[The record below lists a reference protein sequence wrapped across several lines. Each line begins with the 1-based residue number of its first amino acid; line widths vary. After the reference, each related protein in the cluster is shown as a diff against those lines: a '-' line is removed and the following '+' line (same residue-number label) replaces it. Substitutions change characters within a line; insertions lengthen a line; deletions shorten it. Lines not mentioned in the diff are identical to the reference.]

1 MPVSA
6 KQVIHAPKVVLNGAP
21 SGRRTHT
28 LQTARAATVCAGALP
43 PALFSVSLLLLV
55 STCMDTA
62 TLICALVCTV
72 ASTAGLGAAH
82 GATEDR
88 ERSLAVPLLATAAA
102 ALAAMLVLPDARAGL
117 YALVNGL
124 IDHFD
129 TAYSGYVPYLAGTET
144 CARSPLFGACLG
156 VAVSILSW
164 AVVGLTGPGVTL
176 IAAVLPCAV
185 SLRLG
190 LGAAAPGCVL
200 AIGAWIAR
208 GRVAQLPGT
217 TYSLYSFAL
226 NTAVSAGACILL
238 MAVVCAVWT
247 PAAVLSELHG
257 AISSA
262 YTETRYGHD
271 TLPEGDLTQAASMNT
286 NEDGS
291 GLTITYTGAVSSD
304 LYLRG
309 FTGATFANGIW
320 SPLDHT
326 AYEGEWHGMAS
337 WLAERGFTSS
347 QQRSAFDDAAAAAGA
362 FGTAGPVSVE
372 VDASAANRRYVY
384 APYTLRE
391 LDGTS
396 LADQL
401 EGSLSAGI
409 IPAVRYTETID
420 TVDRA
425 NVLAAT
431 DWLASSTSSYAQ
443 TERVY
448 AAFVTANY
456 LAVDETESEAVHE
469 LIFNDASWN
478 HTDHTDYEVIA
489 RVRTV
494 LQTLAS
500 YTEAPEAPNQDGS
513 FVRWLLEDARKGN
526 SAYFATAAV
535 LAFRSQ
541 GIPAR
546 YTEGYLAT
554 TTALAESVV
563 KESSLTLTAR
573 NAHAWAEI
581 YLDGI
586 GWTPVEVTP
595 GFYTQALNADKVIDV
610 GETWSA
616 GSDNELGTDTADAAE
631 GGTQQDDGTGEQELD
646 PAVRILAIIVPI
658 PVALGALVLI
668 AQTQRSVRIARRR
681 TRMASGEQ
689 DICVPALYAHL
700 AGLMRECSIGFD
712 EDRPLDCAHAF
723 DAGMGDIDEKE
734 YRRVIELYQSFTFG
748 GCTLRPNELRT
759 LRRFNERLHSA
770 LPAPDS
776 PYARLHRR
784 FVCAL

>member
-1 MPVSA
+1 MRMSA
-6 KQVIHAPKVVLNGAP
+6 KQVLYMPKAVLNGA
-21 SGRRTHT
+21 SSEQRART
-28 LQTARAATVCAGALP
+28 LRTARVASICANALP

-55 STCMDTA
+55 SACMDTA
-62 TLICALVCTV
+62 TLICALACTV
-72 ASTAGLGAAH
+72 ASTAVLGAAH
-82 GATEDR
+82 GATENR
-88 ERSLAVPLLATAAA
+88 GHSLAVPLLAAAA
-102 ALAAMLVLPDARAGL
+102 AAFAAMLALPDARAGL

-129 TAYSGYVPYLAGTET
+129 TAYGGYVPYLAGTET

-156 VAVSILSW
+156 VAVSALSW
-164 AVVGLTGPGVTL
+164 VSAGLTGPGVTL

-190 LGAAAPGCVL
+190 LGSTAPGCVL

-247 PAAVLSELHG
+247 PVAVLSELHG

-262 YTETRYGHD
+262 YTEARYGHD
-271 TLPEGDLTQAASMNT
+271 TLPQGDLTQAASMNT
-286 NEDGS
+286 DEDGS
-291 GLTITYTGAVSSD
+291 GLTVTYTGAVSSD

-309 FTGATFANGIW
+309 YTGATFADGAW

-337 WLAERGFTSS
+337 WLAERGLTSS
-347 QQRSAFDDAAAAAGA
+347 RQRSAFDDAAAAAGA
-362 FGTAGPVSVE
+362 FGTAGTASVE

-384 APYTLRE
+384 VPYTLRE
-391 LDGTS
+391 LDGAS
-396 LADQL
+396 LAEQL
-401 EGSLSAGI
+401 EGSLSTGV
-409 IPAVRYTETID
+409 IPAAHYTETVD

-431 DWLASSTSSYAQ
+431 DWLASSTGDYAQ

-456 LAVDETESEAVHE
+456 LAVDEAESDAVHE
-469 LIFNDASWN
+469 LIFNDAAWN

-494 LQTLAS
+494 LQSLAS
-500 YTEAPEAPNQDGS
+500 YTEAPASPSQDGS
-513 FVRWLLEDARKGN
+513 FVRWLLKDARAGN

-546 YTEGYLAT
+546 YVEGYLASAS
-554 TTALAESVV
+554 ALAEAVV
-563 KESSLTLTAR
+563 KESPLALTAR
-573 NAHAWAEI
+573 DAHAWAEV

-610 GETWSA
+610 GEAWSA
-616 GSDNELGTDTADAAE
+616 GSDNELGADAADAPVRKAH
-631 GGTQQDDGTGEQELD
+631 QDGGTGEQEID
-646 PAVRILAIIVPI
+646 PVSRVLAIIVPV
-658 PVALGALVLI
+658 PVALGVLTLI
-668 AQTQRSVRIARRR
+668 AQAQRSVRIARRR
-681 TRMASGEQ
+681 ARIACEEQ
-689 DICVPALYAHL
+689 DTCVPALYAHL
-700 AGLMRECSIGFD
+700 AELMRECSIGFD

-723 DAGMGDIDEKE
+723 DTAMGDIDEKE

-770 LPAPDS
+770 LPVPDS
-776 PYARLHRR
+776 PYVRLHRR